1 LRIHTV
7 AGALEPSKCKVL
19 GVGLGGSPIVPGQWV
34 GVDIAAFDALDNK
47 RTQGGGLD
55 RFAFLV

>member
-1 LRIHTV
+1 
-7 AGALEPSKCKVL
+7 
-19 GVGLGGSPIVPGQWV
+19 LGGSPIVPGQWV